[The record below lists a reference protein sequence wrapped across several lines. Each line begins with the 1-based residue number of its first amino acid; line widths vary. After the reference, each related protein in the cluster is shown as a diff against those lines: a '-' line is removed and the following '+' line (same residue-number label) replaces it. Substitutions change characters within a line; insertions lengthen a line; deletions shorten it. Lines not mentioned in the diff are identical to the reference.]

1 MLIQQL
7 LRVVG
12 LVNCSRTRKSPDA
25 RKDELLRDVLVGGSN
40 FAQGM
45 QMQLLSEPPPPSML
59 YLLYFS
65 AGPSE
70 TLFWSL

>member
-25 RKDELLRDVLVGGSN
+25 RKDDLLRDVLVGGSN

-45 QMQLLSEPPPPSML
+45 QMQL
-59 YLLYFS
+59 
-65 AGPSE
+65 
-70 TLFWSL
+70 

>member
-7 LRVVG
+7 LTRVVG

-45 QMQLLSEPPPPSML
+45 QMQL
-59 YLLYFS
+59 
-65 AGPSE
+65 
-70 TLFWSL
+70 